1 MNKILFLLP
10 LIIGLLSACSDDVP
24 TVDDPHNIVIN
35 GEKMKQTDFIKK
47 YWANC
52 PSIAN
57 PKLEVTFVGWNFTI
71 HGTMAHL
78 CDWVNNNLLPGEK
91 SA

>member
-10 LIIGLLSACSDDVP
+10 LIIGLLSACTDDVP

-47 YWANC
+47 YCIDKPTNGTCLKVEHAI
-52 PSIAN
+52 SQDAT
-57 PKLEVTFVGWNFTI
+57 KGEVPRF
-71 HGTMAHL
+71 
-78 CDWVNNNLLPGEK
+78 
-91 SA
+91 